1 MVRDPAFQA
10 ILDEVEGVL
19 HGDRDRFAQAAE
31 IYRSFELPY
40 QEARCRLEA
49 GDLDRARELIRR
61 FGLENGP
68 LGARLRGLE
77 SAES

>member
-1 MVRDPAFQA
+1 V
-10 ILDEVEGVL
+10 DEAEGVL
-19 HGDRDRFAQAAE
+19 HGDRERFAKAAE

-49 GDLDRARELIRR
+49 GDLDRAGQLIRR

-68 LGARLRGLE
+68 LGSRLREIE
-77 SAES
+77 SAKR